1 MQKTKRILWIA
12 AALAAVLAVAVAGC
26 KQDDEDEWMPVTIRN
41 AVLEKYAGERTTV
54 TIPDGVTGIGSKAF
68 SGSDVTAVIIPAGV
82 KTIAPDAFEDSEVKS
97 VSFIVTDELP
107 GDEQT
112 EALRKAG
119 IKVSCFIID
128 GKGMLTGYE
137 GNETEVVIPAG
148 YVKGIADGVFQ
159 NCAVHTKITD
169 VTIPGSVK
177 RVGANAFADCTAL
190 AVVRIEAG
198 VAYIGDGA
206 FARCTALTSMVIP
219 AGVTELGGGISTGCT
234 NLTEL
239 RIHESVTTIASGA
252 LTGTEGL
259 KDVHYSGRKAQW
271 EKVVAGK
278 EQYFAGKTVHCADGE
293 VWRYVPGQGTITPG
307 DGTGDHT
314 HTWTYINDGER
325 GHYQACECGERSE
338 TEEHVYDG
346 TDPECNTCGYRKA
359 NSGDPDCEHTFTVEH
374 TENGHYRKCSRCGK
388 EVDFENHHYD
398 GAPYKSDGARTH
410 SRTCTTTGC
419 GYTETEAHSLGE
431 CESDGKGGHQKTCT
445 AGCGYSEPVSHVWS
459 DKYTADSDKHYKP
472 CTIDGCTAR
481 NGEGTHN
488 YDDAPYKDDSK
499 GGHYRECTVCKH
511 PSDSV
516 DHEYEREYK
525 YEKIDSGN
533 HRVTCAGC
541 GYFFDETHKYDDDTT
556 DTDCNKCG
564 YKRILK
570 GPLQIEGG
578 TLTID
583 ENGKVTDYKADVP
596 DKKVNV
602 VIPDGVTGIDG
613 NAFQGH
619 WELETVVIPGS
630 VEDIGANA
638 FANSGIQ
645 SVTLDGVK
653 NIGQDAFKDC
663 HQLTE
668 VTIADGM
675 ETIGS
680 GAFQN
685 CSRLETVTI
694 PGSVTSIG
702 ADAFQNCGN
711 LDTVVIGN
719 NVKNI
724 GSGAFSGCGSLTSMT
739 IPGSVNNIGNGA
751 FQNCGELV
759 TVVIKDG
766 VTAIAA
772 DMFEGCHK
780 LETVSIPDSVTAIG
794 NGAFENCSTLYGV
807 NIPDKVKSIG
817 DRAFKDCYGLTEI
830 AIPVSVTSIGTDAFS
845 GALVNTITYAGT
857 QAQWEA
863 ITGDGKDIGLTSNV
877 TITCSDGELP

>member
-1 MQKTKRILWIA
+1 MQKTKRILWLA
-12 AALAAVLAVAVAGC
+12 AALAAVLTVAVEGC
-26 KQDDEDEWMPVTIRN
+26 KHDDEDDWTPLTIRN
-41 AVLEKYAGERTTV
+41 AVLEKYAGERPTV
-54 TIPDGVTGIGSKAF
+54 TIPAGVTGIGNKAF
-68 SGSDVTAVIIPAGV
+68 SGSGVTAVIIPFDV
-82 KTIAPDAFEDSEVKS
+82 TDIAADAFEDSEVKS
-97 VSFIVTDELP
+97 ISFIGSQEDWNKRFGGELADDVT
-107 GDEQT
+107 
-112 EALRKAG
+112 
-119 IKVSCFIID
+119 VSCFIIEN
-128 GKGMLTGYE
+128 GILIGYE
-137 GNETEVVIPAG
+137 GDETDVVIPAG
-148 YVKGIADGVFQ
+148 YVKGIAPDVFSGRG
-159 NCAVHTKITD
+159 ITG

-177 RVGANAFADCTAL
+177 RVGAEAFADCTAL
-190 AVVRIEAG
+190 ADVRIEAG
-198 VAYIGDGA
+198 VACIDKGA
-206 FARCTALTSMVIP
+206 FAGCTGLESMVIP
-219 AGVTELGGGISTGCT
+219 AGVTELGGGIFTGCT
-234 NLTEL
+234 YLTEL

-252 LTGTEGL
+252 LTGTEQL
-259 KDVHYSGRKAQW
+259 ERIDYSGKKALW
-271 EKVVAGK
+271 ERLVAGK
-278 EQYFAGKTVHCADGE
+278 EQYFAGKTVHCANDE

-307 DGTGDHT
+307 DGTGNHA
-314 HTWTYINDGER
+314 HTWTYINDGEI
-325 GHYQACECGERSE
+325 GHHQECECGERTE
-338 TEEHVYDG
+338 IEEHVYDDAD
-346 TDPECNTCGYRKA
+346 TECNKCGYRKA
-359 NSGDPDCEHTFTVEH
+359 NSGDPNCEHEYITKQTAD
-374 TENGHYRKCSRCGK
+374 GHYRKCSRCGK

-398 GAPYKSDGARTH
+398 GAPYKSDGERTH
-410 SRTCTTTGC
+410 SRTCTTAGC

-445 AGCGYSEPVSHVWS
+445 AGCGYSEPVDHKWS
-459 DKYTADSDKHYKP
+459 DEYTTDAGKHYKP

-488 YDDAPYKDDSK
+488 YNGAPYKDDSK

-516 DHEYEREYK
+516 DHEYEREYE

-533 HRVTCAGC
+533 HRVTCADC
-541 GYFFDETHKYDDDTT
+541 GYFFDETHKYDDET

-583 ENGKVTDYKADVP
+583 KNGKVTDYKADVP

-645 SVTLDGVK
+645 SVTLNGVK
-653 NIGQDAFKDC
+653 NIGQDAFKGC

-759 TVVIKDG
+759 TVVIEDG

-845 GALVNTITYAGT
+845 GALVKTITYAGT

-863 ITGDGKDIGLTSNV
+863 ITGGGKDSLPVGV
-877 TITCSDGELP
+877 TIRYGSGN

>member
-26 KQDDEDEWMPVTIRN
+26 KQDDEDDWTPVTIRN

-68 SGSDVTAVIIPAGV
+68 SGTAVTAVVISSGV
-82 KTIAPDAFEDSEVKS
+82 TDIAPDAFDDSEVKS
-97 VSFIVTDELP
+97 ISFIGSQEEWNGRFGGELA
-107 GDEQT
+107 ES
-112 EALRKAG
+112 LREAG
-119 IKVSCFIID
+119 ITVSCFIIEN
-128 GKGMLTGYE
+128 GILIRYE
-137 GNETEVVIPAG
+137 GDETDVVIPAG
-148 YVKGIADGVFQ
+148 FVKGIAAGVFSGRG
-159 NCAVHTKITD
+159 ITG

-177 RVGANAFADCTAL
+177 RVGAEAFADCTAL
-190 AVVRIEAG
+190 ADVRIEAG
-198 VAYIGDGA
+198 VACIDKGA
-206 FARCTALTSMVIP
+206 FARCTGLESMVIP
-219 AGVTELGGGISTGCT
+219 AGVTELGGGILDGCT
-234 NLTEL
+234 GLTAL
-239 RIHESVTTIASGA
+239 SIHESVTTIAPGA
-252 LTGTEGL
+252 LTGIEQL
-259 KDVHYSGRKAQW
+259 KDIKYSGKKALW
-271 EKVVAGK
+271 ERLVADNGIG
-278 EQYFAGKTVHCADGE
+278 QDFAGKTVRCADG
-293 VWRYVPGQGTITPG
+293 VWSPGQGTTTPG
-307 DGTGDHT
+307 DGTGDHI
-314 HTWTYINDGER
+314 HTWTYINDGES
-325 GHYQACECGERSE
+325 GHHQECECGERTE
-338 TEEHVYDG
+338 TEAHVYDDAD
-346 TDPECNTCGYRKA
+346 TECNKCGYRKA
-359 NSGDPDCEHTFTVEH
+359 NSGDPNCEHEYITKQTAD
-374 TENGHYRKCSRCGK
+374 GHYRKCSRCGK

-410 SRTCTTTGC
+410 SRTCTTAGC

-488 YDDAPYKDDSK
+488 YNGAPYKDDSK

-516 DHEYEREYK
+516 DHEYE

-533 HRVTCAGC
+533 HRVTCADC
-541 GYFFDETHKYDDDTT
+541 GYFFNETHEYDDDT

-596 DKKVNV
+596 DKKVDV

-630 VEDIGANA
+630 VESIGANA
-638 FANSGIQ
+638 FEKSGIQ

-830 AIPVSVTSIGTDAFS
+830 KIPANVKSIGEDAFS
-845 GALVNTITYAGT
+845 LSGVKTITYAGT
-857 QAQWEA
+857 KEA
-863 ITGDGKDIGLTSNV
+863 WNALVSGKNIGLTSNV
-877 TITCSDGELP
+877 TITCSDGPLP

>member
-1 MQKTKRILWIA
+1 
-12 AALAAVLAVAVAGC
+12 
-26 KQDDEDEWMPVTIRN
+26 
-41 AVLEKYAGERTTV
+41 
-54 TIPDGVTGIGSKAF
+54 GSKAF
-68 SGSDVTAVIIPAGV
+68 SGSGVTAVIIPDSVTSIDA
-82 KTIAPDAFEDSEVKS
+82 DAFVDSEVTS
-97 VSFIVTDELP
+97 VSYLGKKEDWDKLV
-107 GDEQT
+107 GDG
-112 EALRKAG
+112 LAG
-119 IKVSCFIID
+119 DIKVSCFIID
-128 GKGMLTGYE
+128 ENGILTGYQ
-137 GNETEVVIPAG
+137 GDETDVVIPAG
-148 YVKGIADGVFQ
+148 YVKGIAEGVFQ
-159 NCAVHTKITD
+159 NCAVHTKITG

-177 RVGANAFADCTAL
+177 SIGANAFAGCTAL
-190 AVVRIEAG
+190 ADVRIEAG

-206 FARCTALTSMVIP
+206 FAGCTALTSMVIP
-219 AGVTELGGGISTGCT
+219 AGVMGLGGGIFTGCAG
-234 NLTEL
+234 LTEL
-239 RIHESVTTIASGA
+239 YIHESVTTIAPGA
-252 LTGTEGL
+252 FTGTGL
-259 KDVHYSGRKAQW
+259 PKDIRYSYTGRIAQW
-271 EKVVAGK
+271 KKLVADK
-278 EQYFAGKTVHCADGE
+278 EQDFVGKTVHCADGD
-293 VWRYVPGQGTITPG
+293 WYGPGQGTITPG

-314 HTWTYINDGER
+314 HTWKYVIDGER
-325 GHYQACECGERSE
+325 GHYWICTDCGERSE
-338 TEEHVYDG
+338 IEEHVYDNDA
-346 TDPECNTCGYRKA
+346 DPECNMCGYRKA
-359 NSGDPDCEHTFTVEH
+359 NSGDPDCEHTFAVEH
-374 TENGHYRKCSRCGK
+374 TENGHYRKCSLCGE
-388 EVDFENHHYD
+388 EVGFENHQYD
-398 GAPYKSDGARTH
+398 GAPYKSDGVGGH
-410 SRTCTTTGC
+410 SRTCTTAGC
-419 GYTETEAHSLGE
+419 GYAETEAHSLGE
-431 CESDGKGGHQKTCT
+431 CESNGEGGHQKTCMS
-445 AGCGYSEPVSHVWS
+445 GCGYSEPVDHKWS
-459 DKYTADSDKHYKP
+459 DEYTADSDKHYKP

-488 YDDAPYKDDSK
+488 YNGAPYKDDSK

-516 DHEYEREYK
+516 DHEYE

-533 HRVTCAGC
+533 HRVTCADC
-541 GYFFDETHKYDDDTT
+541 GYFFDETHKYDDDT
-556 DTDCNKCG
+556 DTDCNRCG

-583 ENGKVTDYKADVP
+583 ENGKVIDYKADVP

-668 VTIADGM
+668 VTIADGV
-675 ETIGS
+675 ETIGT
-680 GAFQN
+680 GAFVR
-685 CSRLETVTI
+685 CDKLGTIHI

-702 ADAFQNCGN
+702 DDAFEDCGM
-711 LDTVVIGN
+711 LTSVIMDNGVN
-719 NVKNI
+719 TI
-724 GSGAFSGCGSLTSMT
+724 GSNAFRNCGSLETVT

-759 TVVIKDG
+759 TVVIEDG

-794 NGAFENCSTLYGV
+794 NGAFERCSTLYGV

-830 AIPVSVTSIGTDAFS
+830 AIPVSVTSIGTNALKCGAKLKTITFKGTKEVWD
-845 GALVNTITYAGT
+845 ALVG
-857 QAQWEA
+857 E
-863 ITGDGKDIGLTSNV
+863 KDIGLEPNV
-877 TITCSDGELP
+877 TILYGLVS